1 MDRKLPELKAEAKRL
16 GLKRYSRLK
25 KADLI
30 NLLTRNSSPILDEEI
45 PEIDSE
51 ILKPTKYKPR
61 IDEDEVK
68 RKKEIRELE
77 EMLGLRRRRI
87 IPEIKVWTPKEEKLQ
102 RKIRKIKEINRRRLR
117 ITETASAL
125 RGFTRQFRIEGIP
138 RHAPREFMQIARKD
152 ILKLMR
158 ENRQTRVRLILN
170 CEMTRKELFSESTQI
185 LNTFFHS
192 ETVENLE
199 GTDESA
205 VFDRSIQTIEERI
218 QNFNQRGS
226 NWRFE
231 RVLSLDVHFTDFQP
245 LRGSTFLPLPSKIST
260 KKAVIN
266 MKNNDDQCFKWS
278 VVRAL
283 NPVAKNS
290 ERITKELKDQ
300 SERLVWSGLK
310 FPVKLDQIVVFEQLN
325 PQISINVF
333 GFESVVYPLRL
344 SKRKSEQRERSE
356 NEQTINLLLISDEAK
371 QHYCLIK
378 SLSRLLSSQ
387 VSGHKESNVFCLN
400 CLNHFP
406 NEEKLKIHEEYCLK
420 NQTIKIEMPEKGSLV
435 TFIHHNRSIKV
446 PFVVYADFEAFT
458 EEIPR
463 SKQNEKFSFTQKYQR
478 HKPSGF
484 CFKIVCF
491 DERYNQKPVL
501 FRAESEDEDISAIFV
516 EMLERDI
523 KRIQEKFDFS
533 KKMIFSP
540 KDKDDFEKARVCWIC
555 RKEFGESKKQRDHC
569 HFTGKY
575 RGAAHVKCNLQFK
588 KPKFTPV
595 IFHNLS
601 GYDAHLFVKN
611 LGRTEGNI
619 KCIPNNEEKY
629 ISFSKEIVVGEYK
642 NKKGEKVE
650 VKHEIRFLDSF
661 KFMASSL
668 ESLVGNLGLEKL
680 IETKKEFGEK
690 VKLISRKGIY
700 PYDYMNGIKKF
711 SEEKLTQ
718 KEKFFSKLNDCGIS
732 DEDYDHAQRIWKEFG
747 MKNLGEYHDL
757 YLKSDVLLLADVFEE
772 FRNVCME
779 NYSLDPAWYYTS
791 PGLSWDALLKHSRVS
806 LELLTDPDILL
817 LFEKG
822 IRGGISMISNR
833 FGKANNKFMGEKY
846 DPRSPS
852 KYLAYLDANNLYGWA
867 MMKPLPV
874 GDFKWMNE
882 KELGHWGDF
891 PCILEVDLE
900 YPRGLHDLHNDY
912 PLAPERLKIGGVE
925 KLIPNLWDKKKYIV
939 HHENLKL
946 YLELGLKVKKIH
958 RGIKFREEPWM
969 RSYIELNTSLRT
981 KGKNDFEKDFFKL
994 MNNSV
999 FGKTMENIR
1008 NRVDVKLVNN
1018 RGAAEKLSAKPNF
1031 EKATIFDEGLVA
1043 IHMKRTKLT
1052 FNKPVYC
1059 GMAILDLSKT
1069 LIYDFH
1075 YGYILP
1081 KYGKNQK
1088 LLYTDT
1094 DSLCY
1099 EIETEDFYKDIS
1111 GDVEKGFDTSNFPKD
1126 HPSGIQGKN
1135 KKVPGMMKDEAGGRI
1150 IEEFVGLRAKLYS
1163 YKMFEGKEEKK
1174 CKGIKKSVIKKNIS
1188 HEDYKECLFSGASQ
1202 MRKMNVIR
1210 SRRHEIFSETVNK
1223 IALSAN
1229 DDKRIILEDKI
1240 STLSYGHYKI

>member
-1 MDRKLPELKAEAKRL
+1 MDKKLPELKAEAKRL

-25 KADLI
+25 KAELI

-51 ILKPTKYKPR
+51 ILQPTKYIKPR
-61 IDEDEVK
+61 IAEDKVNK

-138 RHAPREFMQIARKD
+138 RHAPREFMQIARRD

-158 ENRQTRVRLILN
+158 ENRQTRVRMILN

-199 GTDESA
+199 GTDEREIYDG
-205 VFDRSIQTIEERI
+205 FMQTIEERI

-226 NWRFE
+226 NWRFQ
-231 RVLSLDVHFTDFQP
+231 RVLSLDIHFTDFQP
-245 LRGSTFLPLPSKIST
+245 LRGSTFLPLPRKISS

-266 MKNNDDQCFKWS
+266 MKNTDDQCFKWS
-278 VVRAL
+278 VTRAL
-283 NPVAKNS
+283 NPVEKNS
-290 ERITKELKDQ
+290 ERVSKELKDQ
-300 SERLVWSGLK
+300 SERLDWSGLK
-310 FPVKLDQIVVFEQLN
+310 FPVDLKQIIIFEKNN
-325 PQISINVF
+325 PQIAINVF
-333 GFESVVYPLRL
+333 GFEGDVYPLRL
-344 SKRKSEQRERSE
+344 SKRSER
-356 NEQTINLLLISDEAK
+356 EQTINLLLISDEAK

-387 VSGHKESNVFCLN
+387 VSGHQESNVFCLN

-463 SKQNEKFSFTQKYQR
+463 SKQNERSSFTQKYQK

-642 NKKGEKVE
+642 NKKGEKVA

-711 SEEKLTQ
+711 SEEKLPQ
-718 KEKFFSKLNDCGIS
+718 KEKFFSKLNDCGVT

-779 NYSLDPAWYYTS
+779 NYSLDPAWYYTA

-822 IRGGISMISNR
+822 IRGGISMIANR

-852 KYLAYLDANNLYGWA
+852 KFIAYLDANNLYGWA

-1088 LLYTDT
+1088 LLFTDT

-1229 DDKRIILEDKI
+1229 DDKRIILEDRI